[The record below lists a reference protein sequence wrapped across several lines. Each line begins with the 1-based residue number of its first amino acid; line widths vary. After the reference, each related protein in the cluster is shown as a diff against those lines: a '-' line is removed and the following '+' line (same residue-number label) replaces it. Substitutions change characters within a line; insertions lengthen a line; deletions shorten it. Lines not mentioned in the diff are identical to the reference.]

1 MATLIFQ
8 STHPSWGA
16 TSTKIKIY
24 DGLKISIHAPIVGCD
39 STSSLGFYSY
49 WYFNPRTHRGVRRN
63 WKWNTWMLKEFQST
77 HPSWGA
83 TAGLWVSKRRQRNF
97 NPRTHRGVRQC
108 FCYVHFAEIDIS
120 IHAPIVG
127 CDYDALS
134 KPSKRQMIS
143 IHAPIV
149 GSDLIKTAV
158 MDASIVISIHA
169 PIVGCDNEG
178 TLMSMSTNISIHAP
192 IVGCDNLN
200 LYRVFF

>member
-1 MATLIFQ
+1 MRLHIF
-8 STHPSWGA
+8 
-16 TSTKIKIY
+16 
-24 DGLKISIHAPIVGCD
+24 
-39 STSSLGFYSY
+39 
-49 WYFNPRTHRGVRRN
+49 
-63 WKWNTWMLKEFQST
+63 TWILFLLVFQST

-127 CDYDALS
+127 CDWCARVLPVFYSWISIHAPIVGCDYDALS

-149 GSDLIKTAV
+149 GCDLIKTAV